1 VSKNIYIIIF
11 YIKNIYIYIKAVHRE
26 RERRNSKYTYSVIV
40 IVILQQ
46 IISIKIN
53 VYTFQILRSPLLFII
68 SIIFVF

>member
-1 VSKNIYIIIF
+1 MVSNHRFTNILV
-11 YIKNIYIYIKAVHRE
+11 KTYIYISKLYTE
-26 RERRNSKYTYSVIV
+26 RERRNSKYTYIIIV

-53 VYTFQILRSPLLFII
+53 VYTFQILRSSLLFII